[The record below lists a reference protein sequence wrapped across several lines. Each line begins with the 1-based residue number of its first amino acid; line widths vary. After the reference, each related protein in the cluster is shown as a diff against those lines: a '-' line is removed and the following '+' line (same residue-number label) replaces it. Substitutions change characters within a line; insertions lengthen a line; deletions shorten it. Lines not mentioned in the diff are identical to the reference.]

1 MQFTHRKLWAASMAA
16 SVMPFSAHAS
26 LVENVYPNKR
36 VTIVVGGSQGIGVDI
51 ISRHL
56 AKELHRELRVDV
68 IVENRPGATGNIAA
82 EFVARSVPD
91 GYTLFIASRP
101 NVTYG
106 ALQEHPRYDM
116 RRDLQSVGLVATAP
130 TVIVAGRGSK
140 ITSTEELIARAR
152 ANPNSVKCASTGVG
166 STGHLL
172 CEELQQAAKMEVMH
186 IPYNQIDQAFTHIIG
201 GHVDMIFITLSAA
214 LPYIRSGAVQA
225 IAISGNERSP
235 TAPDIPTFQE
245 KGLVNLHGDAWFGL
259 VVAAGTP
266 PKVVETLNL
275 ALNRVLAQPLLRD
288 QLLDL
293 GYVLPRQPNGVAAL
307 ERLISEE
314 AAHWTD
320 LIAERGI
327 VTVRH

>member
-1 MQFTHRKLWAASMAA
+1 MELFKRKVWAAMMAS
-16 SVMPFSAHAS
+16 SVMPFNSHAS
-26 LVENVYPNKR
+26 NAESVYPNKR

-56 AKELHRELRVDV
+56 AKELQRELRVDV

-82 EFVARSVPD
+82 EFVARSAPD
-91 GYTLFIASRP
+91 GYTLFVASRP

-116 RRDLQSVGLVATAP
+116 KRDLQSIGLVATAP

-140 ITSTEELIARAR
+140 ITSMEDLIAQAK
-152 ANPNSVKCASTGVG
+152 AHPNSLKCASTGVG

-172 CEELQQAAKMEVMH
+172 CEELQQEAKVEVMH

-214 LPYIRSGAVQA
+214 LPYIRAGAVHA
-225 IAISGNERSP
+225 IAISGNDRSP

-245 KGLVNLHGDAWFGL
+245 KGIANLHGDAWFGL
-259 VVAAGTP
+259 VIAAGTP

-275 ALNRVLAQPLLRD
+275 SLNSVLAQPQLRD
-288 QLLDL
+288 QLLDH
-293 GYVLPRQPNGVAAL
+293 GYVLPRQPNSAESLNQLMVD
-307 ERLISEE
+307 E
-314 AAHWTD
+314 AAHWSD
-320 LIAERGI
+320 LITDRQIGPA
-327 VTVRH
+327 RH